1 MRAGRRSKGRYF
13 LLSPQIIVGKPQKP
27 DSGFNSFQS
36 VFPLAYRRKE
46 RERKKKA
53 ANNTLDPVIVA
64 RVNSAPGVWRPPLAE
79 GGVHP
84 GAGAAEEAVLGH
96 QGGRHRGQLLPP
108 VRRRPPPLWRRRGRP
123 PAGEGGSAAGRGEVT

>member
-13 LLSPQIIVGKPQKP
+13 LLSAQIIVGKPQKP
-27 DSGFNSFQS
+27 DSGFNSFNLS
-36 VFPLAYRRKE
+36 SHWLIAVKRE
-46 RERKKKA
+46 REKKA
-53 ANNTLDPVIVA
+53 ANNTLDPVIVT